1 MRKAGEASPVDARD
15 RRPVKLLP
23 GLGLE
28 LHEAG
33 ARSLS
38 APRQPLRVLA
48 RPLECRLGGE
58 EASFQCAEEVLSGVY
73 FVINA
78 SGNFA
83 APLAI
88 ER

>member
-1 MRKAGEASPVDARD
+1 M
-15 RRPVKLLP
+15 
-23 GLGLE
+23 LE
-28 LHEAG
+28 
-33 ARSLS
+33 
-38 APRQPLRVLA
+38 